1 MAEGPLAGFR
11 ILDLTQVV
19 SGPYGTQTLGDL
31 GADVIKVEPPEGDT
45 VRRVGVP
52 RKNGVSAGFLAFN
65 RNKRSIVVDLKQ
77 PQGVTLV
84 KILATRCDAMIENNR
99 PGVADRLG
107 VGYAEIRKVNP
118 KIVYCAIHGF
128 GPKGPR
134 ANAPAFDPV
143 IQGFSGMA
151 AVQGGPGGKPV
162 AVRMA
167 LADKISGMTAALGI
181 ISALH
186 AARSRGVGQYIRVPM
201 VEAMM
206 AFSAN
211 DSMIGYALLP
221 ESDEFKRQTPK
232 SFSLDPFQ
240 TADGFVTI
248 APFTDEQWQRLTAT
262 AGHPEWWQIEDQR
275 ERMRTCLKG
284 VAALFRELP
293 TAQCLKIIKDADCPG
308 GPVHSYETLF
318 DDPEV
323 IANQSFTTYEHP
335 LAGTVRT
342 PRPGWRY
349 SETPAQFARR
359 PPLLGEHTE
368 EILREAGLSR
378 EEIAELRKNNVI
390 NQPVAG

>member
-1 MAEGPLAGFR
+1 MPEGPLAGFR

-19 SGPYGTQTLGDL
+19 SGPYCTQTLGDL
-31 GADVIKVEPPEGDT
+31 GADIIKIEPPEGDT
-45 VRRVGVP
+45 IRQVGAP
-52 RKNGVSAGFLAFN
+52 RKNHVAAGFLAFN

-77 PQGVTLV
+77 PQGARLV
-84 KILATRCDAMIENNR
+84 KILATKCDAMIENNR

-107 VGYAEIRKVNP
+107 VGYADIRKVNP

-167 LADKISGMTAALGI
+167 LADKISGMTAALSI
-181 ISALH
+181 VAALH
-186 AARSRGVGQYIRVPM
+186 AARNRGIGQYIRIPM

-211 DSMIGYALLP
+211 DSMIGYAFIP
-221 ESDEFKRQTPK
+221 EDEFKHQTPK
-232 SFSLDPFQ
+232 SFSLDPFK
-240 TADGFVTI
+240 TADGYVTI
-248 APFTDEQWQRLTAT
+248 APFTNEQWERLTSA
-262 AGHPEWWQIEDQR
+262 AGHPEWCRIEDTR
-275 ERMRTCLKG
+275 ERLRTCLKG
-284 VAALFRELP
+284 MAAVFAELP
-293 TAQCLKIIKDADCPG
+293 TTECLKMIKDADCPG

-323 IANQSFTTYEHP
+323 IANESFTTYEHP
-335 LAGTVRT
+335 QAGRVRT

-349 SETPAQFARR
+349 SETPTGVRRR
-359 PPLLGEHTE
+359 PPLLGEHTD
-368 EILREAGLSR
+368 EILREADISR
-378 EEIAELRKNNVI
+378 EQIDELRKNKII
-390 NQPVAG
+390 NQPVAR